1 MMDFIDRLACRIKHK
16 LPWVYGMASW
26 AARFVTLVLYGRRI
40 AQARRQ
46 ARVEGTV
53 CGAEAVMRAVG
64 VDDLDA
70 MMAMLETMS
79 EKHLKFFHPHGLD
92 RQSVLKVLARRDM
105 MTYGLLVEGKMQ
117 SYALLK
123 LFPTRKAYIGRLV
136 APAMTGLGIGQ
147 FLSRFL
153 YWQGTLLKFQPCSTI
168 HVDNMASLKS
178 HAAVRPYSIV
188 AKLPKGFQ
196 LSRFSL
202 VPEDGTPPK
211 LEITRRDS

>member
-1 MMDFIDRLACRIKHK
+1 MMDFIDRLAYRIKQK

-26 AARFVTLVLYGRRI
+26 SARFVTLALYGRRI
-40 AQARRQ
+40 ARARRQ
-46 ARVEGTV
+46 AHVEGTV
-53 CGAEAVMRAVG
+53 CGSEAVMRAIG
-64 VDDLDA
+64 AADLDA
-70 MMAMLETMS
+70 MMAMLETMP
-79 EKHLKFFHPHGLD
+79 EKHLEFFHPHGLD
-92 RQSVLKVLARRDM
+92 RQSVRKVLARRDM

-117 SYALLK
+117 SYALFK

-136 APAMTGLGIGQ
+136 APAMTGLGIGR

-153 YWQGTLLKFQPCSTI
+153 YWQATLLKFQPCSTI

-196 LSRFSL
+196 LIRFSL
-202 VPEDGTPPK
+202 MPEDGAPPQ
-211 LEITRRDS
+211 IDIVRRDD